1 MKKPEFKISDF
12 SKYSAEISILINHE
26 CIITEISK
34 NAALL
39 IGSTYKDLIG
49 QRFSDKHLRLF
60 DSKGRS
66 ISDKKWPWIEF
77 LNNKAPFPNNVILG
91 VKTMQKE
98 AFSLYSILITP
109 FYGHHKKIDYLL
121 LKFYDVNIYK
131 SFFNSIIYNDDK
143 FFISFE
149 RSPFPMAL
157 SLNNTT
163 LWPNEA
169 LCKLLGYNKIE
180 ILNIKLKDIIQ
191 PDDVNLFNLAQDKL
205 LNHETTKEEFI
216 QRFNCKN
223 GIEITCQIT
232 LMSYE
237 IYDQLGSPSLII
249 TSYFKQIER
258 QEKINL
264 QNELIVDYF
273 NNIKNDVIII
283 TDQHFNI
290 KFINKAHDFIDWASN
305 DIVKYIINRKKN
317 NEFQENGIFYKFK
330 SNDIELRTIRWT
342 CEDMHLIN
350 AYFFIGRELTER
362 FEILKKNK
370 DKLRIKNLQ
379 LLQRTILTVSEE
391 LRNKY
396 SAELHDNILQ
406 LLFMSKLLLE
416 NEISNSRR
424 GNNNTLIPIYDL
436 VVKANKDL
444 RDFTHEL
451 SSNLTSCKNLH
462 DDLAFLLDKFM
473 LSSNIRLSLSIEDAF
488 KINDSFVRV
497 NIYRIIQ
504 ELLNNV
510 LKHSGAKSIIL
521 KIEKSN
527 KLINIQMIDDGIG
540 FKQNNKFSGIGFKNI
555 NFRVVAMNGK
565 INIKSSPNMGTDIK
579 ITINLNKETFL

>member
-1 MKKPEFKISDF
+1 
-12 SKYSAEISILINHE
+12 
-26 CIITEISK
+26 
-34 NAALL
+34 
-39 IGSTYKDLIG
+39 
-49 QRFSDKHLRLF
+49 
-60 DSKGRS
+60 
-66 ISDKKWPWIEF
+66 
-77 LNNKAPFPNNVILG
+77 
-91 VKTMQKE
+91 
-98 AFSLYSILITP
+98 
-109 FYGHHKKIDYLL
+109 
-121 LKFYDVNIYK
+121 
-131 SFFNSIIYNDDK
+131 
-143 FFISFE
+143 
-149 RSPFPMAL
+149 
-157 SLNNTT
+157 
-163 LWPNEA
+163 
-169 LCKLLGYNKIE
+169 
-180 ILNIKLKDIIQ
+180 
-191 PDDVNLFNLAQDKL
+191 
-205 LNHETTKEEFI
+205 
-216 QRFNCKN
+216 
-223 GIEITCQIT
+223 
-232 LMSYE
+232 
-237 IYDQLGSPSLII
+237 
-249 TSYFKQIER
+249 
-258 QEKINL
+258 
-264 QNELIVDYF
+264 
-273 NNIKNDVIII
+273 
-283 TDQHFNI
+283 
-290 KFINKAHDFIDWASN
+290 
-305 DIVKYIINRKKN
+305 
-317 NEFQENGIFYKFK
+317 
-330 SNDIELRTIRWT
+330 
-342 CEDMHLIN
+342 MHLIN
-350 AYFFIGRELTER
+350 AYFFFGRELTER

-379 LLQRTILTVSEE
+379 LLERTILTVSEE

-451 SSNLTSCKNLH
+451 SSNLTSGKNLH

-527 KLINIQMIDDGIG
+527 KLIYIQMIDDGIG

>member
-1 MKKPEFKISDF
+1 
-12 SKYSAEISILINHE
+12 
-26 CIITEISK
+26 
-34 NAALL
+34 
-39 IGSTYKDLIG
+39 
-49 QRFSDKHLRLF
+49 
-60 DSKGRS
+60 
-66 ISDKKWPWIEF
+66 
-77 LNNKAPFPNNVILG
+77 
-91 VKTMQKE
+91 
-98 AFSLYSILITP
+98 
-109 FYGHHKKIDYLL
+109 
-121 LKFYDVNIYK
+121 
-131 SFFNSIIYNDDK
+131 
-143 FFISFE
+143 
-149 RSPFPMAL
+149 MAL

-191 PDDVNLFNLAQDKL
+191 PDDINLFNLAQDKL

-223 GIEITCQIT
+223 RIEITCQIT

-237 IYDQLGSPSLII
+237 IYDQFGSPCLII

-283 TDQHFNI
+283 TDQHFKI
-290 KFINKAHDFIDWASN
+290 KFINKPHDFLDWASN

-317 NEFQENGIFYKFK
+317 NKFEENGIFYKFK
-330 SNDIELRTIRWT
+330 SNDIDLRTIRWT
-342 CEDMHLIN
+342 CEKIPKLK
-350 AYFFIGRELTER
+350 AYFFFGRDLTDR

-370 DKLRIKNLQ
+370 DKLRVKNLQ
-379 LLQRTILTVSEE
+379 LLQRKILTVSEE
-391 LRNKY
+391 LRTKY
-396 SAELHDNILQ
+396 SSELHDNILQ

-416 NEISNSRR
+416 NEISKSRR

-444 RDFTHEL
+444 RDYTHEL
-451 SSNLTSCKNLH
+451 SYNLTSGKNLH

-473 LSSNIRLSLSIEDAF
+473 LSSNIRVSLSIEDAF

-510 LKHSGAKSIIL
+510 LKHSGAKFIIL

-527 KLINIQMIDDGIG
+527 NLINIRMVDDGIG

-555 NFRVVAMNGK
+555 NFRVVSMNGK
-565 INIKSSPNMGTDIK
+565 INIKSSSNEGTDIQ
-579 ITINLNKETFL
+579 ITINLSKETFL